1 MQRQRQKL
9 QVWSF
14 NFHFC
19 HCCLIQNLNRVEPE
33 VYKAMGLFAL
43 IISSKL
49 GDRVTHLKR
58 HVSRNLL
65 MWRRAVSSRFTGH
78 YIYASTL
85 TGGASSAVGYGN
97 KLPKRKKAP
106 LNNLGHREFFR
117 TGLRRRGWCLDG
129 FPFNSNNNFLEKHTL
144 FVIHVLWLHPPDKF
158 TAVIWFVLC
167 WINW

>member
-85 TGGASSAVGYGN
+85 TEGASSTVGYGN
-97 KLPKRKKAP
+97 KLSKRKKAT

-117 TGLRRRGWCLDG
+117 
-129 FPFNSNNNFLEKHTL
+129 FNSNNNFLEKHTL